1 MPLNAADK
9 KFLKEMVPHHK
20 MAVKMADTV
29 IKEGA
34 DMRVY
39 ALARAIRDGQA
50 KEITQMEGW
59 LKEVGEK
66 PNGSMGGM

>member
-20 MAVKMADTV
+20 MAVKMAEVV
-29 IKEGA
+29 IKEGS

-39 ALARAIRDGQA
+39 ALARKIRDGQA
-50 KEITQMEGW
+50 KEITEMTSW
-59 LKEVGEK
+59 LTEVGEK